1 MLRRA
6 LGPISNL
13 PTPLLP
19 PCLPPCAVI
28 CWSNPLSR
36 ATSSQILWEVKGHTN
51 CELFSEVTRTRAFY
65 SFLNL
70 EQTELGDVV
79 FPCRTRD
86 IDFLSQKKKKEE
98 DGQQKADQSG
108 PSADDSNKNARIK
121 KKNLLDR
128 LCFHCIRMGVATHT
142 SQPSACVSVA

>member
-19 PCLPPCAVI
+19 PCLPPFAVI

-51 CELFSEVTRTRAFY
+51 CELFSEVTRMRAFY

-70 EQTELGDVV
+70 EETELGDVV
-79 FPCRTRD
+79 FLCRTRHT
-86 IDFLSQKKKKEE
+86 DFLSQKKKEE
-98 DGQQKADQSG
+98 DGQQKMVQSG
-108 PSADDSNKNARIK
+108 PSLQTTAIK
-121 KKNLLDR
+121 MN
-128 LCFHCIRMGVATHT
+128 
-142 SQPSACVSVA
+142 Q